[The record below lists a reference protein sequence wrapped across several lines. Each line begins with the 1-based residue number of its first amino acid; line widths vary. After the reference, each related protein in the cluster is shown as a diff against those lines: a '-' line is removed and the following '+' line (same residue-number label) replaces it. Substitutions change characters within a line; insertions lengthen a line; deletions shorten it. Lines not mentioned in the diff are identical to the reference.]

1 MNTMQD
7 NTPYNEK
14 GQRHGLWKTHWSEWD
29 IIANFV
35 NDAAYGYVEAHSETI
50 LDKRYYAR

>member
-1 MNTMQD
+1 MQD
-7 NTPYNEK
+7 NTPHNEK
-14 GQRHGLWKTHWSEWD
+14 GQRHGLWKTHWNEWD

>member
-1 MNTMQD
+1 MQSK
-7 NTPYNEK
+7 TPRNEQ
-14 GQRHGLWKTHWSEWD
+14 GQRHGFWKTYWNEYY

-35 NDAAYGYVEAHSETI
+35 NDEAYGCVEAHSEIT

>member
-1 MNTMQD
+1 MQD
-7 NTPYNEK
+7 NTPYNEQR
-14 GQRHGLWKTHWSEWD
+14 QRHGLWKTHWGNYY

-35 NDAAYGYVEAHSETI
+35 NDEAYGYVEARSEVN